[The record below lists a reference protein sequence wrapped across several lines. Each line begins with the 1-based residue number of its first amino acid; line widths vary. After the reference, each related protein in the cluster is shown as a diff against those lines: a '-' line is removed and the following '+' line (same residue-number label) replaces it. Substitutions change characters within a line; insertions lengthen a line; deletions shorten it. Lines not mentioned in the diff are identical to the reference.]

1 MRIRSIVLS
10 LLVVAGG
17 LVMAACGGGTDT
29 DGEGNLPACP
39 TGGTTLTYANFGEQF
54 FKDYCLSCHFT
65 GTTVKGAVPY
75 DSQSAI
81 QDAAEDIYGRA
92 GGTNTNMPQSGTK
105 PTSDERQKLA
115 EWLSC
120 GAE

>member
-10 LLVVAGG
+10 LLLVTSGF
-17 LVMAACGGGTDT
+17 VMAACGGGTDT
-29 DGEGNLPACP
+29 GGDGLPACP
-39 TGGTTLTYANFGEQF
+39 QGGTTLTYANFGEQF

-81 QDAAEDIYGRA
+81 QDAADAIYERA

-105 PTSDERQKLA
+105 PTSDERVKLA